1 VTQVAITF
9 DVEPLTR
16 ELADTRLRQMP
27 YAVMMTLNRTAEEAQ
42 EAIRQRIFQ
51 RGFTVRS
58 AVSARFLAN
67 SIKFS
72 RGDRAT
78 KTSAVARLTIE
89 PPGKGGGRSGL
100 LGFLEEGGVRFSQ
113 FAIGS
118 GATFGPGSVAIPQ
131 RDGPMQQMPR
141 NLYPSQTGLQER
153 RSIEG
158 GLTAGSLKGGR
169 RTFAIRTKAGEGLI
183 LQRTGSKQ
191 KRAKHNRIVGGNR
204 MGLWHGD
211 RENTRVLFVIKPRVR
226 VEGRHFFFPTFERTV
241 LARLEVNLL
250 AFMGH
255 ALRTAR

>member
-1 VTQVAITF
+1 MQNLSISF
-9 DVEPLTR
+9 DVDPLVK
-16 ELADTRLRQMP
+16 ELADTRQRQMP

-58 AVSARFLAN
+58 AITARFLAN

-78 KTSAVARLTIE
+78 KTSAVARLRIE

-113 FAIGS
+113 FAIGN
-118 GATFGPGSVAIPQ
+118 GATFGPGSVAVPVRRTPTEQI
-131 RDGPMQQMPR
+131 PR

-158 GLTAGSLKGGR
+158 GSTAGRLKGKRG
-169 RTFAIRTKAGEGLI
+169 TFAVRTKAGEGII
-183 LQRTGSKQ
+183 LQRTGPG
-191 KRAKHNRIVGGNR
+191 KR
-204 MGLWHGD
+204 D
-211 RENTRVLFVIKPRVR
+211 TRVLFVIKPRVR

-241 LARLEVNLL
+241 LARFEVNLL

-255 ALRTAR
+255 AMRTAR